1 MELSFLKWIDATFH
15 SQMWLNYLMSGI
27 TWLGEFGAAGIV
39 LAIILLIIPKTRWA
53 GVAVVIAL
61 AIDFLLVNVIL
72 KYAVNRP
79 RPWQSWEEILTF
91 YQSAGMRKPT
101 DASFPS
107 GHAAACF
114 AAAVAIIF
122 RYKVKAIPA
131 LVVAALVAISRI
143 YLCIHFPTDVIG
155 GIIFGS
161 IFGVAGQ
168 FISKVIEN
176 KLKQRKHNNSQ

>member
-1 MELSFLKWIDATFH
+1 MELNFLKWVDAVFH
-15 SQMWLNYLMSGI
+15 GQTWLNYIMSGI
-27 TWLGEFGAAGIV
+27 TWLGEFGAAGIL

-61 AIDFLLVNVIL
+61 IFDFLLVNIIL

-79 RPWQSWEEILTF
+79 RPWHGWEEIVTF
-91 YQSAGMRKPT
+91 YESVGVRKPT

-114 AAAVAIIF
+114 AAAIAITL
-122 RYKVKAIPA
+122 RYKAKAIPA
-131 LVVAALVAISRI
+131 IVVAALVAISRI

-155 GIIFGS
+155 GVVFGS
-161 IFGVAGQ
+161 VCGVVGHFMAK
-168 FISKVIEN
+168 IIEN
-176 KLKQRKHNNSQ
+176 KVKKRKINNS